1 MFLIA
6 LALLPAIALVVWIY
20 RQDRVEKEPKGLL
33 WKVFLFG
40 VLSVIPAM
48 ILEILLEEVFLVF
61 VDEDT
66 LCYVIL
72 DNFIGVAMIEELCKM
87 KAAKRAAWKHPAFN
101 YKFDAIVYC
110 VTSALGFAA
119 IENVMYCMDADI
131 ETAVTRALLSV
142 PSHAIDGVIMGYF
155 FGVAKEAELVG
166 NRRRRKRYLRLS
178 VFMPMIEHGIY
189 DTALS
194 LDSDWILLFFFLFV
208 IAVDIWAV
216 KFVKKQ
222 SKEDRRLAS

>member
-1 MFLIA
+1 MFLTG

-20 RQDRVEKEPKGLL
+20 RQDKVEKEPGGLL
-33 WKVFLFG
+33 WKIFLFG
-40 VLSVIPAM
+40 VLSVI
-48 ILEILLEEVFLVF
+48 FLVF
-61 VDEDT
+61 MDADT

-72 DNFIGVAMIEELCKM
+72 DNFIGVALIEELCKM
-87 KAAKRAAWKHPAFN
+87 KAAKWAAWKHPAFN

-119 IENVMYCMDADI
+119 IENVLYCLEGDI
-131 ETAVTRALLSV
+131 GTAVTRALLSV

-155 FGVAKEAELVG
+155 FGVAKEAELAG
-166 NRRRRKRYLRLS
+166 DKKRRKRYLKLS

-189 DTALS
+189 DSALS
-194 LDSDWILLFFFLFV
+194 LDADWIFVFFFLFV
-208 IAVDIWAV
+208 IVVDVWAY

-222 SKEDRRLAS
+222 SGQDRELSA

>member
-166 NRRRRKRYLRLS
+166 RRRRRKRYLRLS

-222 SKEDRRLAS
+222 SKEDRKLAS